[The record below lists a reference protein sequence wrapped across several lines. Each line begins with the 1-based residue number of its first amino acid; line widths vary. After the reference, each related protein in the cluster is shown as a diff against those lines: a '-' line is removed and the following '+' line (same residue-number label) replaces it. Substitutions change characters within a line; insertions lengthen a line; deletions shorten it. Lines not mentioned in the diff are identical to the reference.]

1 MDFCHSTFLM
11 QLKNAEAKVKS
22 IRSNISILRQI
33 VELIPGHLVNNLSK
47 KHGID
52 KKSRKFTPWSHVL
65 SLMFSQLAHSLS
77 LNDVCDS
84 LRNHTKALRTMRGAV
99 PPSRNGLSYANSNRT
114 ANMSEELFWNV
125 LGYLHQLSPGFGGRN
140 YGGMPRRFKRIIN
153 VVDSTT
159 ISLVA
164 NCMDWAKHRRRKAAA
179 KCHMRLDLQSF
190 LPKFAVVDSAN
201 HSDSTNAYTVC
212 AGIKAGEIVVF
223 DKAYVDF
230 KHLHILNERDVFWGT
245 RAKDN
250 MQYKTIKKLRNKRE
264 KSILRDEII
273 ELTTT
278 NTKELYPKVLRL
290 VTAEVEIKGKLEVL
304 TFISNNLEWAAR
316 SICDLYKAR
325 WAIEVFFKQLKQNLQ
340 LCDFLGHSKNAIR
353 WQIWIA
359 LLVYVLIRFL
369 GFVNK
374 WEYSFSRL
382 FTLLRGVLWSKFNIF
397 DLLCSYGTAGG
408 RQRMRAAPEQAY
420 LPGFNIQSC
429 GTALGSSSL

>member
-1 MDFCHSTFLM
+1 M
-11 QLKNAEAKVKS
+11 
-22 IRSNISILRQI
+22 
-33 VELIPGHLVNNLSK
+33 
-47 KHGID
+47 
-52 KKSRKFTPWSHVL
+52 
-65 SLMFSQLAHSLS
+65 
-77 LNDVCDS
+77 
-84 LRNHTKALRTMRGAV
+84 
-99 PPSRNGLSYANSNRT
+99 
-114 ANMSEELFWNV
+114 
-125 LGYLHQLSPGFGGRN
+125 
-140 YGGMPRRFKRIIN
+140 
-153 VVDSTT
+153 
-159 ISLVA
+159 
-164 NCMDWAKHRRRKAAA
+164 
-179 KCHMRLDLQSF
+179 
-190 LPKFAVVDSAN
+190 VDSAN

-369 GFVNK
+369 EFVNK

>member
-1 MDFCHSTFLM
+1 M
-11 QLKNAEAKVKS
+11 KS

-33 VELIPGHLVNNLSK
+33 VELIPGHLVNTLSK
-47 KHGID
+47 KHGVN

-84 LRNHTKALRTMRGAV
+84 LRNHTKALLTIRGAV
-99 PPSRNGLSYANSNRT
+99 PSSRNGLSYANNNRN
-114 ANMSEELFWNV
+114 ANMAEELFWCM
-125 LGYLHQLSPGFGGRN
+125 LGYLHQIAPGFGGRN
-140 YGGMPRRFKRIIN
+140 YRGMPRRFKRIIN

-190 LPKFAVVDSAN
+190 LPKFAVVDSAH
-201 HSDSTNAYTVC
+201 HSDPAKAYAVC
-212 AGIKAGEIVVF
+212 ADIKSGEIVVF

-230 KHLHILNERDVFWGT
+230 KHLYDLNERDVFWVT
-245 RAKDN
+245 REKDN
-250 MQYKTIKKLRNKRE
+250 MQYKTVNRLAVKPE
-264 KSILRDEII
+264 SGVLRDEII
-273 ELTTT
+273 VLSGT
-278 NTKELYPKVLRL
+278 NTKNHYTEVMRS
-290 VTAEVEIKGKLEVL
+290 VEAEVEINGKVEIL
-304 TFISNNLEWAAR
+304 TFISNNLEWSAN

-359 LLVYVLIRFL
+359 LLVYILIRFL

-374 WEYSFSRL
+374 WKYSFSRL
-382 FTLLRGVLWSKFNIF
+382 FTLVRGVLWSKVNIF
-397 DLLCSYGTAGG
+397 ELIRSCGTACG

-420 LPGFNIQSC
+420 LPGFK
-429 GTALGSSSL
+429 A